1 MQQRLA
7 AQWSLSFK
15 IIAVIVHSFSHLLI
29 LSIIFI
35 KHLFYA
41 LIRGAVEK
49 KIKKVSYSHGVK
61 RLVRENIPEK
71 VVY

>member
-1 MQQRLA
+1 MLSSGV
-7 AQWSLSFK
+7 QWK
-15 IIAVIVHSFSHLLI
+15 
-29 LSIIFI
+29 
-35 KHLFYA
+35 
-41 LIRGAVEK
+41 K

>member
-1 MQQRLA
+1 MQQGLA
-7 AQWSLSFK
+7 TQWSLSFK

-41 LIRGAVEK
+41 LIGGAMEK
-49 KIKKVSYSHGVK
+49 K
-61 RLVRENIPEK
+61 
-71 VVY
+71 